1 MSSHFRYIALLLGV
15 LSLSTAPLTFAAD
28 NISVIGRIQKLLD
41 NPKTWPQIPKA
52 VTLCVYSPEGARGK
66 NFQQALSYLSE
77 VPKYT
82 QMARDI
88 GIHLSITTINP
99 LNYRIDVGYPKL
111 KKQASTDVK
120 LRVYIDERVLAED
133 FKANRCDGAGMSNM
147 RARQFN
153 KFAGS
158 LDAIGAM
165 LSYRQLSEA
174 ISVLARP
181 QFDPVMSNGDYEVI
195 GMIPLGAAY
204 IMVNDRKINTLA
216 KAAGRKVAVFDVD
229 KSQAQMVQRIGAQPI
244 SVDLTSV
251 AGKFNNGEVEIMAAP
266 ALLFEPFELDKG
278 MTGKNGETRGAIIRF
293 PIMQVTA
300 TLMMKRNKFP
310 IGMGQI
316 IREMTALQSMP
327 AYQFIYETETAVPA
341 KYWMDVPEPDQAG
354 YIKLMREARIDMT
367 KQGFY
372 DKRMMSVLKQVRC
385 KFDPKHYECTLND
398 E

>member
-1 MSSHFRYIALLLGV
+1 MSAISRYLAPMLCTASLLVSSVSH
-15 LSLSTAPLTFAAD
+15 AAD
-28 NISVIGRIQKLLD
+28 NMSVIGRIQKLLD
-41 NPKTWPQIPKA
+41 NPKTWQQIPQS
-52 VTLCVYSPEGARGK
+52 VNLCVYSPEGARGK

-82 QMARDI
+82 QMAKDI
-88 GIHLSITTINP
+88 GIDLSVTTINP

-111 KKQASTDVK
+111 KKKASTNVS

-158 LDAIGAM
+158 LDAIGAIM
-165 LSYRQLSEA
+165 SYRQLSEA

-181 QFDPVMSNGDYEVI
+181 QFEAVMSNGDYEVI
-195 GMIPLGAAY
+195 GMIPIGAAY
-204 IMVNDRKINTLA
+204 IIVNDRKINTLA
-216 KAAGRKVAVFDVD
+216 KAAGKKVAVFDFD

-266 ALLFEPFELDKG
+266 ALLVEPFELYKG

-300 TLMMKRNKFP
+300 TLLMKRNKFP
-310 IGMGQI
+310 AGMGQI
-316 IREMTALQSMP
+316 IREITALQLMP
-327 AYQFIYETETAVPA
+327 AYQFIYETETAIPS

-385 KFDPKHYECTLND
+385 KFEPTHYECTLKD